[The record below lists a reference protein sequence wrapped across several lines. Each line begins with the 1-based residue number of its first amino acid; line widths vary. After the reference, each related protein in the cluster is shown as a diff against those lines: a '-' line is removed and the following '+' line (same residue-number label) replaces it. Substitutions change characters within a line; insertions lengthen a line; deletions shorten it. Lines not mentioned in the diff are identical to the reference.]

1 MNAYASFDVLAT
13 AFHLRLSLGSLVREE
28 GHLFGYLACLL
39 FLYSGR
45 PISEWGYSF
54 AATPHGAPY
63 SVDLDGAL
71 TYHFE
76 VGFLAKHG
84 VLYSLT
90 DRGEDEYRALS
101 GLSELGRRDTYVEA
115 ATSSSLAVP
124 VGLVRRAISRDPD
137 IHAARELQSRR
148 PLLDETGLD
157 MLYGHFSA
165 LRQAVGEV
173 GADLLAPSVVWLNY
187 LSGEGT
193 DEQAE
198 ALGGSEP

>member
-63 SVDLDGAL
+63 SVELDDAL
-71 TYHFE
+71 TYHYE
-76 VGFLAKHG
+76 VGFLRKHG
-84 VLYSLT
+84 MLYSLT
-90 DRGEDEYRALS
+90 DRGEEEYRALS
-101 GLSELGRRDTYVEA
+101 TVSDLGSRNAYLEA
-115 ATSSSLAVP
+115 ASSSSLAVP

-137 IHAARELQSRR
+137 IHAARDLQTRR
-148 PLLDETGLD
+148 LLLDETALD
-157 MLYGHFSA
+157 ALYAHFSA
-165 LRQAVGEV
+165 LREAVGE
-173 GADLLAPSVVWLNY
+173 AETDLLVPSVMWITYLCRESNY
-187 LSGEGT
+187 EESDTSGG
-193 DEQAE
+193 A
-198 ALGGSEP
+198 SP